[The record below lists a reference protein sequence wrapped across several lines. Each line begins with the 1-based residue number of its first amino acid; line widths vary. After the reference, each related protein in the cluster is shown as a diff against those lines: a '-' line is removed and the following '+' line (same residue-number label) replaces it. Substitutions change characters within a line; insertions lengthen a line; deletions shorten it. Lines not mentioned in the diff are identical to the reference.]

1 MPKSNARSVKLRTEL
16 TARLLEKY
24 QEQLLK
30 RPKKI
35 SSPFEGFV
43 NDLITKFLDKDDFL
57 RSYAS
62 SISLVKFGKNVLN
75 LRDKKVGKMNISIS
89 VQKGELWC
97 EYHESGCCEHVRYAF
112 AIPEVVELN
121 LRRS

>member
-1 MPKSNARSVKLRTEL
+1 MPKSDGRTVKLRTEL
-16 TARLLEKY
+16 TARLVEKY

-30 RPKKI
+30 RPKII

-62 SISLVKFGKNVLN
+62 SISLVNVGKNVLN
-75 LRDKKVGKMNISIS
+75 LQDKKVGKRNISIS

-112 AIPEVVELN
+112 AIPEVVKLN